1 LLRTGR
7 GLLLTTDDTA
17 AHTARHHTDRVDIV
31 TGTPADTPG
40 TTPGAVPDT
49 VLVRPD
55 GYVAWTAPGTT
66 DDLDQ
71 ALERWFG
78 AARTAL

>member
-1 LLRTGR
+1 
-7 GLLLTTDDTA
+7 
-17 AHTARHHTDRVDIV
+17 
-31 TGTPADTPG
+31 
-40 TTPGAVPDT
+40 

-78 AARTAL
+78 AATPQYADR